1 LFNRRRPTKNYCPSS
16 NRHKTP
22 RRDMTG
28 GDDECRTL
36 SRRVWGRLELTSGRA
51 YQELPEESRGK
62 QASRAPSKRTRAGHE
77 GGLTGLPPSK
87 RTRSAGKAH
96 HERTADPSRITQ
108 QFVRLTNP
116 ELEFRTSHLFGC
128 GSVGVVKCRQ
138 RIGSSGQL
146 RLTLPLNSKRE
157 STHRCELQVPIANN
171 TLLRD

>member
-1 LFNRRRPTKNYCPSS
+1 
-16 NRHKTP
+16 
-22 RRDMTG
+22 MTG

-96 HERTADPSRITQ
+96 HERTADPSRLQ
-108 QFVRLTNP
+108 GSLNN
-116 ELEFRTSHLFGC
+116 LFG
-128 GSVGVVKCRQ
+128 SQILNWIFEHRIYLAVGV
-138 RIGSSGQL
+138 
-146 RLTLPLNSKRE
+146 
-157 STHRCELQVPIANN
+157 
-171 TLLRD
+171 